1 MAKNKKKSYLVTPA
15 GSTATSK
22 KQNPKVERAA
32 NIAKGIAIAAI
43 PVGRAATTVGKVVS
57 KVVTPKLSS
66 AGKITKTRTFT
77 QGPKA
82 KVTVNT
88 PRGGTASPIKGS
100 KVKVEYETKKLS
112 VRQQQNVKALT
123 TSQKARGAL
132 RTAKGAAAGVVGS
145 QEPKSSKAKPKNEKK
160 ASQKKKK

>member
-1 MAKNKKKSYLVTPA
+1 MAMAKNKKKSYLVTPA

-22 KQNPKVERAA
+22 KQNPKVERIA
-32 NIAKGIAIAAI
+32 NIAKGVAIAAI

-66 AGKITKTRTFT
+66 AGKTTKTRTFT
-77 QGPKA
+77 QGSKA
-82 KVTVNT
+82 KIEARG
-88 PRGGTASPIKGS
+88 PGGTAYSPVKKT
-100 KVKVEYETKKLS
+100 KVKVDYETKKLS

-145 QEPKSSKAKPKNEKK
+145 QEPKSKKK

>member
-1 MAKNKKKSYLVTPA
+1 MAMAKNKKKSYLVTPA

-66 AGKITKTRTFT
+66 AGKTTKTRTFT

-82 KVTVNT
+82 KVSIKTKK
-88 PRGGTASPIKGS
+88 GGTANLSKGS

-145 QEPKSSKAKPKNEKK
+145 QEPKSKKK